1 MINLGIFRW
10 ESIMNYP
17 GGPSVITRVLKGE
30 KRRHEGQGQRRRDD
44 GSRG

>member
-1 MINLGIFRW
+1 
-10 ESIMNYP
+10 MNYP

-30 KRRHEGQGQRRRDD
+30 KRRQEGQGQRRRDD